1 MSSAYLN
8 NMPILFYAKV
18 LSTKEGLYDY
28 VRPLD
33 QYAENY
39 LQLLKIN

>member
-1 MSSAYLN
+1 MSEAEYEQKSL
-8 NMPILFYAKV
+8 L
-18 LSTKEGLYDY
+18 TKEELHDY

-39 LQLLKIN
+39 LQLLGGY